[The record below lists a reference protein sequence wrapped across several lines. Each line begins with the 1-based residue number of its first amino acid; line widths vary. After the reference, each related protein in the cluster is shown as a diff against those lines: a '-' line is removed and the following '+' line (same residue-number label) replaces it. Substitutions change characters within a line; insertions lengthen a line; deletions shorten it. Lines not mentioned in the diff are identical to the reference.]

1 MGGSSKQ
8 VVGYKYYCGFMVVI
22 GNTIE
27 KLVGINPDNRGF
39 LRNVLNISDNS
50 VFINEPNLFGGDKAE
65 GGWVGWIDVHTGQP
79 SALRQNPYLAQH
91 DSELVSAYPNLS
103 YLVYRGITNDKGFN
117 VVSMSGMM
125 KEVLYCVK
133 RVHIKNDGTQQWN
146 DDKAEISTPTSNQG
160 DEPNL
165 RFTGTA
171 TVTSG
176 ILDGSAGSSYTDE
189 LSWIYGGGNPNF
201 NNWFASEGASYQQYY
216 PYQGDFPY
224 KTAKTFT
231 QASINSDG
239 MVRVVG
245 RFNVIAKSFSISE
258 TAGSKLIGEIEL
270 KSIESGDPLIMI
282 FEYSARF
289 DLTNST
295 NFGIAITAI
304 DHVDRGTFRDLY
316 VGVSWAYFYGPYP
329 LEENRD
335 PTGDIN
341 PIHKIREIL
350 TDDTAMNKP
359 ESDVNEQNFL
369 AAADRIWNE
378 ELGISWAIT
387 EKSCKEA
394 IDELLYHIEAGIR
407 VNRQTGKYEVILF
420 RDDLLGLDDAMK
432 FNESNIKN
440 LSREVAKQD
449 DLINVL
455 NVKYYDRAS
464 IKESAFN
471 VYDNGS
477 IMSNGGQEIT
487 ENVDFPYFML
497 RKNAELVA
505 NWKLKQLSTPT
516 WKGSFTT
523 GKYEARKLNKYDVIK
538 LSWLN
543 AGFVDMP
550 VRVMKIS
557 LGDGL
562 DNTVTIDW
570 IEVVPYSSVNF
581 QSVNVDPPTN
591 IVLPAQVN
599 YSKVFE
605 MPYFEACQNFGQTQT
620 DAELANNP
628 DLGYLMVATKKPQ
641 NNSLNAQLYTNAG
654 AGYKQ
659 QATINYCPTAVLD
672 QDIGYLDTSFAVK
685 NIDSIGGATVGSCIV
700 LRDEIMVY
708 QSYNP
713 TTKVL
718 TVKRG
723 ALDTVPKKHLSDNT
737 FFFYDAYPSFDTTQY
752 VDGET
757 VNAKSLTTTPSSV
770 FNIADAPELPLELN
784 ARAIRPYPPANVK
797 INGGYYPV
805 EINSDLILTWVDRNR
820 VQQTG
825 GEILGWTDGS
835 VTIESGTQTWV
846 TVKELD
852 ASDAVLAT
860 HNVNVTGLNT
870 YTLPVSSMNN
880 GAKFLDVTLKTVR
893 SGYDSYQSFNYKLK
907 FTAFF
912 SAPRNITY
920 TVREV

>member
-8 VVGYKYYCGFMVVI
+8 VIGYKYYAGLMVVI

-27 KLVGINPDNRGF
+27 ELVSINPDNRGWM
-39 LRNVLNISDNS
+39 LEAPVSDNS
-50 VFINEPNLFGGDKAE
+50 VFINKPNLFGGDKAE
-65 GGWVGWIDVHTGQP
+65 GGWVGWIDVHTGKP
-79 SALRQNPYLAQH
+79 EALRQNPYLAQH

-103 YLVYRGITNDKGFN
+103 YLVFRGVTNDKGFQL
-117 VVSMSGMM
+117 VSMSGMM

-133 RVHIKNDGTQQWN
+133 RIHIKNDGSRQWN
-146 DDKAEISTPTSNQG
+146 YDKAEISTPEHSHS

-165 RFTGTA
+165 RFTGSA
-171 TVTSG
+171 IVTSG
-176 ILDGSAGSSYTDE
+176 ILDGSAGVSYTDE
-189 LSWIYGGGNPNF
+189 LSWTYGGGNPNF
-201 NNWFASEGASYQQYY
+201 NNWFATGAASYQQNF

-224 KTAKTFT
+224 RTAKTFT
-231 QASINSDG
+231 QATINSDG

-245 RFNVIAKSFSISE
+245 QFVIIAKSFLISS

-270 KSIESGDPLIMI
+270 KSIESGNPEIKV
-282 FEYSARF
+282 FEFSAKF

-304 DHVDRGTFRDLY
+304 DHIDRGTFRDLY
-316 VGVSWAYFYGPYP
+316 VGFSWAYFYGPYP
-329 LEENRD
+329 LEEERN

-359 ESDVNEQNFL
+359 ESDVNDENFI
-369 AAADRIWNE
+369 AAASRIWDE
-378 ELGISWAIT
+378 QLGISWAIQ

-407 VNRQTGKYEVILF
+407 VNRQTGQYEIVLF
-420 RDDLLGLDDAMK
+420 RDDLLNLDHAMQ
-432 FNESNIKN
+432 FDESNIKN
-440 LSREVAKQD
+440 FSREIAKQD

-455 NVKYYDRAS
+455 NVKYYDRS
-464 IKESAFN
+464 NVKESSFN
-471 VYDNGS
+471 VYENGNL
-477 IMSNGGQEIT
+477 MSNGNQEIT
-487 ENVDFPYFML
+487 QAVDFPYFMN
-497 RKNAELVA
+497 RRNAELVA

-538 LSWLN
+538 LSWIN

-557 LGDGL
+557 LGDGR
-562 DNTVTIDW
+562 DNTVSIDW
-570 IEVVPYSSVNF
+570 VEVIPYSSLNY
-581 QSVNVDPPTN
+581 QSINVDPPTN
-591 IVLPAQVN
+591 QILPAKTN

-605 MPYFEACQNFGQTQT
+605 MPYFEAVQNFGQTQT

-628 DLGYLMVATKKPQ
+628 DLGYLMIASKRPQ
-641 NNSLNAQLYTNAG
+641 NNSLNALLYTNSG
-654 AGYKQ
+654 AGYVQ
-659 QATINYCPTAVLD
+659 QNVINYCPTVTLD
-672 QDIGYLDTSFAVK
+672 QDIDYLDTSFAVK
-685 NIDSIGGATVGSCIV
+685 DVNSINNVEIGSC
-700 LRDEIMVY
+700 LLLDDEIMVY
-708 QSYNP
+708 QSFNP
-713 TTKVL
+713 TTKII

-723 ALDTVPKKHLSDNT
+723 ALDTVPQKHIAT
-737 FFFYDAYPSFDTTQY
+737 AVAFFYDAYPSYDTTQY

-770 FNIADAPELPLELN
+770 LSIGDAAILPLEIN

-797 INGGYYPV
+797 INSEYYPD
-805 EINSDLILTWVDRNR
+805 EIDADLVVTWVDRNR

-825 GEILGWTDGS
+825 GSILGWVDGS

-846 TVKELD
+846 SVKELD
-852 ASDAVLAT
+852 ASDVVLET
-860 HNVNVTGLNT
+860 HNINVTGLNT
-870 YTLPVSSMNN
+870 YTLPVVSMNN
-880 GAKFLDVTLKTVR
+880 GTKFLDVTLKTVR
-893 SGYDSYQSFNYKLK
+893 DGYDSYQSFNHKFK
-907 FTAFF
+907 FTAYF
-912 SAPRNITY
+912 SAPYNITY
-920 TVREV
+920 VVSEI